1 MDFGIEGK
9 VAISGGG
16 SKGMGRAISED
27 LAREGC
33 RVVVAARG
41 KEAVDEVVAGIRA
54 NGGEAVGAY
63 VNMATKEGIAEA
75 VRIAK
80 DTWGD
85 PEIVVGNVYGPT
97 HGRWDETTDENFR
110 EAFEDMVMSQVYLLR
125 AVTPAMKEK
134 GWGRIVL
141 INSVSSKEPHKEL
154 PLVTANVTRV
164 GATSL
169 NKSVANELGPYGIT
183 INTIGTGGFATDRY
197 TSYMKRTMEAQGRD
211 FDEREAKRREEV
223 PVGRLGEPEEMS
235 AVVVFLCSA
244 RASFVTGQFIVVDG
258 GSVKSLM

>member
-1 MDFGIEGK
+1 MDFGIQGK

-16 SKGMGRAISED
+16 SKGMGRAISID

-41 KEAVDEVVAGIRA
+41 QEAVDEVVSEIRA
-54 NGGEAVGAY
+54 NGGEAIPAY
-63 VNMATKEGIAEA
+63 VNMSRKDGIEEA
-75 VRIAK
+75 VRIATE
-80 DTWGD
+80 TWNA

-97 HGRWDETTDENFR
+97 HGRWEETTDENFR

-125 AVTPAMKEK
+125 AVTPAMKEQ

-141 INSVSSKEPHKEL
+141 INSISSKEPHKEL

-169 NKSVANELGPYGIT
+169 NKSVANELGHYGIT

-197 TSYMKRTMEAQGRD
+197 TSYMKRTVEGQGRN

-223 PVGRLGEPEEMS
+223 PVGRLGEPEEMA
-235 AVVVFLCSA
+235 AVVAFLCSA

-258 GSVKSLM
+258 GAVKSLL